1 MKDLFDMGPL
11 KTTTT
16 KDGDTKISFSLETLV
31 GPGMREAIC
40 NKLEQMAFKQV
51 VAKIELVQKEINTV
65 TGEVK

>member
-1 MKDLFDMGPL
+1 MGPL

-16 KDGDTKISFSLETLV
+16 KDGDTRVSFSLETVV

-40 NKLEQMAFKQV
+40 SKLEGMAFAQV
-51 VAKIELVQKEINTV
+51 MASITLVQTEINAI